1 MPAKQPL
8 QSRHPWHITR
18 SRCRSQQ
25 MAVAIAKLDVAN
37 LEVRTETLFRGS
49 HGPVHLAKL
58 KSTGADVVVKKFA
71 GQDRT
76 SRKAFEEDSQ
86 LMACQSGHPHVAALL
101 GIADF
106 PNNWQIFEM
115 TRLQASARRVPLPR
129 RFSC

>member
-1 MPAKQPL
+1 
-8 QSRHPWHITR
+8 
-18 SRCRSQQ
+18 

-71 GQDRT
+71 GQDRA

-101 GIADF
+101 GMADF

-115 TRLQASARRVPLPR
+115 TRMQASVCRVPLPR
-129 RFSC
+129 PRRLSC